1 MNVELTPVTDGNKA
15 ACIALTVSEE
25 QSRYIS
31 PNAAS
36 LEEARQNP
44 DVARPF
50 LICADGEPVGFTM
63 FAFDEENDDPHDRY
77 WLWRFMIDEPLQNKG
92 CGKAALKAII
102 DYFKTNNADEITLST
117 KPDNTAALA
126 LYRKFG
132 FRENGEMNGEEI
144 VLKLYL

>member
-1 MNVELTPVTDGNKA
+1 MNVELQPITDENRA
-15 ACIALTVSEE
+15 ACISLTVSDE
-25 QSRYIS
+25 RFIS
-31 PNAAS
+31 KNVDS

-50 LICADGEPVGFTM
+50 LICADGEPIGFTM

-77 WLWRFMIDEPLQNKG
+77 WLWRFMIDKPLQNRG
-92 CGKAALKAII
+92 YGKAALKVII